1 MECSMI
7 CPNCKAPIA
16 NTVKRCPYCNHE
28 IQSGVRAGGHTSLGK
43 ISLILAIASISC
55 IIGNLLLLF
64 SGLGFAIFFIVSL
77 LSFLC
82 ILCSILAIILGAIA
96 HFGKTKNRYGL
107 IGFVLGVCFLVAGF
121 VVIPATT
128 YVYVGGMMPSPK
140 MTYIGMPSIFFVQ
153 DDIEDTL
160 TVVSVYSEN
169 TIEWSDI
176 VIDYSSG
183 GGVGT
188 IINSG
193 PYVAIG
199 DQITGCSG
207 TITIEYA
214 PTNTFFGSWTFT

>member
-1 MECSMI
+1 MI
-7 CPNCKAPIA
+7 CPNCKAAIA

-28 IQSGVRAGGHTSLGK
+28 IQSGVRTGGRTSPGK

-55 IIGNLLLLF
+55 IIGNLLLIF

-82 ILCSILAIILGAIA
+82 ILFSILAIILGAIA
-96 HFGKTKNRYGL
+96 YFGKTKNRYGL

-128 YVYVGGMMPSPK
+128 YVLTIM
-140 MTYIGMPSIFFVQ
+140 SIYP
-153 DDIEDTL
+153 DD
-160 TVVSVYSEN
+160 VK
-169 TIEWSDI
+169 WSDI
-176 VIDYSSG
+176 VIGHSSDGGYSHTITSG
-183 GGVGT
+183 Q
-188 IINSG
+188 
-193 PYVAIG
+193 YVTEG

-214 PTNTFFGSWTFT
+214 PTNTFFGSWTFN